1 MADKQSRLAEIYKAE
16 KSKGGGIASTL
27 GKRALEK
34 IDPRK
39 FFNQKGFLAASLP
52 SLFKSYSATPT
63 KTGEKLAS
71 AGGGSFSSGV
81 LETKLDILTGET
93 RELKVHSKLAAKNS
107 VVLPSMARDMNVTRQ
122 NIVKLVKL
130 QGGTA
135 TTKADMFFKRAGD
148 REAGY
153 ESRFSKAGGLA
164 TKTPTQVGA
173 KPEEKESGGILGFL
187 GTIASYLL
195 KGGLLGLLA
204 IGVGKLL
211 ENQDVL
217 EGIKSF
223 VKQVILG
230 IQKVIQKGSEIL
242 GDLFSDPEIKEG
254 FIKTFVAVKDLF
266 VKGINLLGDL
276 ASDPRFAEGVVQ
288 VFSAILEAI
297 KKAFVSLDTYLKDQL
312 NVPGGL
318 LTILAAGGALYLAI
332 TALGGALAGLAAAAG
347 AAAGRLGLPLPTTG
361 TPAPGAPAPGTP
373 APGNPNKGPIIK
385 PGTIG
390 EKVPTGF
397 NKTAEDKIRER
408 ATRMAAEQG
417 AKDVAKKGAGEILK
431 RFFAGEA
438 AALLGGPI
446 GAVWLTA
453 LTAYQVIDALAPD
466 EQQQVIDSVAVLA
479 SIQDDINQGGNEKI
493 LKQRAVLYQEKL
505 KRLGIAPQQL
515 ESAKVQALPSAP
527 NESSAEATRLAA
539 AGKPTPAVPT
549 STSAATSTKPTAAPS
564 GDYASR
570 IGGRE
575 SGGNYDT
582 IFGKAGGAT
591 INGKL
596 VTENTIGEVATWQ
609 AGEREKKS
617 NKQAAGK
624 YQFMD
629 VIAAAKLAGLGPNDL
644 FNGPNQDKMM
654 AAYTAENAK
663 QLRAYGLPDTEEY
676 LSMAHAVG
684 AKGAKK
690 LIDAQ
695 NAGMGDANSLDV
707 LGLEGAAAK
716 TNPQLNTNV
725 DTTIAAL
732 KGGGPMGHGSGTM
745 LAKNKSGVTSALASS
760 PDFKMPTLGTLAAA
774 APSMGDMIE
783 AATSEFTGALRLFD
797 SALSSI
803 TNITNNNTQASAAG
817 QQSQGNLPS
826 VYDDVF
832 LNLFQRVT

>member
-27 GKRALEK
+27 GKRTLEK
-34 IDPRK
+34 VDPRQ
-39 FFNQKGFLAASLP
+39 FFNQKGFMAAALP
-52 SLFKSYSATPT
+52 SLFKSYSATPA
-63 KTGEKLAS
+63 KS
-71 AGGGSFSSGV
+71 GGKVSSLGSGSFSSSA
-81 LETKLDILTGET
+81 LETKMDILTGET
-93 RELKVHSKLAAKNS
+93 RELKIHSKLAAKNS
-107 VVLPSMARDMNVTRQ
+107 SVLPAMAMDMNLTKL
-122 NIVKLVKL
+122 NIMKLVKL

-135 TTKADMFFKRAGD
+135 TKNADMFFKRAGD
-148 REAGY
+148 RETAY
-153 ESRFSKAGGLA
+153 ESRFNKAGGIA

-173 KPEEKESGGILGFL
+173 KPKEEKEGGGILGFL

-211 ENQDVL
+211 ENQDVAD
-217 EGIKSF
+217 GIKSF
-223 VKQVILG
+223 IKQVILG
-230 IQKVIQKGSEIL
+230 IQNIIQKGSEIL
-242 GDLFSDPEIKEG
+242 GDLFSDPDVKEG
-254 FIKTFVAVKDLF
+254 FIKTFVAIKDLF

-288 VFSAILEAI
+288 VFSAIYEAI
-297 KKAFVSLDTYLKDQL
+297 KKAFVSLDSYLKDEL

-318 LTILAAGGALYLAI
+318 LTVLGVGGALYLAI
-332 TALGGALAGLAAAAG
+332 IGLGKALTLLAGVAATAAAS
-347 AAAGRLGLPLPTTG
+347 RLGLPLPG
-361 TPAPGAPAPGTP
+361 APGAPPGAPG
-373 APGNPNKGPIIK
+373 KGPIIK
-385 PGTIG
+385 PGTI
-390 EKVPTGF
+390 
-397 NKTAEDKIRER
+397 
-408 ATRMAAEQG
+408 
-417 AKDVAKKGAGEILK
+417 AGNVKLSDYGTVGK
-431 RFFAGEA
+431 EA
-438 AALLGGPI
+438 AARRAAAELASKEALKQAGKTGAVKILQQFFTGALAAGTGPI
-446 GAVWLTA
+446 AAIWGAA
-453 LTAYQVIDALAPD
+453 YTAYQVIDYLAPD
-466 EQQQVIDSVAVLA
+466 EQQEVIDSVAALA
-479 SIQDDINQGGNEKI
+479 SIQDDINQGGNEKE
-493 LKQRAVLYQEKL
+493 LRKRASLYEAKL
-505 KRLGIAPQQL
+505 KRFGILSQQI

-539 AGKPTPAVPT
+539 AGKPTPVA
-549 STSAATSTKPTAAPS
+549 STSAPAAPSTKPTASPS

-596 VTENTIGEVATWQ
+596 VTENTIGEVGAWQ

-644 FNGPNQDKMM
+644 FNGQNQEKMM
-654 AAYTAENAK
+654 AAYTEANAK

-684 AKGAKK
+684 AKGAKQ

-707 LGLEGAAAK
+707 LGLKGAAAK

-745 LAKNKSGVTSALASS
+745 LAKNKSGITSESASS
-760 PDFKMPTLGTLAAA
+760 PDFKMPTVGTLAAA
-774 APSMGDMIE
+774 APTMGDMI
-783 AATSEFTGALRLFD
+783 ASATSAFGDITRAFD
-797 SALSSI
+797 TAMASV
-803 TNITNNNTQASAAG
+803 TNITNNNTQAAAAG
-817 QQSQGNLPS
+817 QQQQGNLPS

-832 LNLFQRVT
+832 LNLFQRVS

>member
-1 MADKQSRLAEIYKAE
+1 MAENKSRLAEIYKAE

-34 IDPRK
+34 VDPRQ
-39 FFNQKGFLAASLP
+39 FFNQKGFLATALP
-52 SLFKSYSATPT
+52 SMFKSYSATPA
-63 KTGEKLAS
+63 KSGGKIAS
-71 AGGGSFSSGV
+71 LGGSFSSGA
-81 LETKLDILTGET
+81 LETKMDILTGET
-93 RELKVHSKLAAKNS
+93 RELKIHSKLAAKNS
-107 VVLPSMARDMNVTRQ
+107 SVLPAMAMDMNLTKL
-122 NIVKLVKL
+122 NIMKLVKL

-135 TTKADMFFKRAGD
+135 TKNADMFFKRAGD
-148 REAGY
+148 RETAY
-153 ESRFSKAGGLA
+153 ESKFSKAGGIA

-173 KPEEKESGGILGFL
+173 KPKEEKSIFDILSSIASLLIKGGI
-187 GTIASYLL
+187 
-195 KGGLLGLLA
+195 
-204 IGVGKLL
+204 IGVLMAGIGKLL
-211 ENQDVL
+211 DNPEIYAKVKEFAVDAFDYVL
-217 EGIKSF
+217 KGIK
-223 VKQVILG
+223 KLI
-230 IQKVIQKGSEIL
+230 
-242 GDLFSDPEIKEG
+242 DLTSDIVSDPKIIGGIVEIFKSIGQLIIKAVSALDDYLQKELQ
-254 FIKTFVAVKDLF
+254 I
-266 VKGINLLGDL
+266 
-276 ASDPRFAEGVVQ
+276 
-288 VFSAILEAI
+288 
-297 KKAFVSLDTYLKDQL
+297 
-312 NVPGGL
+312 PGGL
-318 LTILAAGGALYLAI
+318 LTVLAAGGALYLAI
-332 TALGGALAGLAAAAG
+332 TALGGALAGLATAAG
-347 AAAGRLGLPLPTTG
+347 AAAIAWGASKLGLPMPTTG
-361 TPAPGAPAPGTP
+361 APAPGAPGAPTPGAPGTP
-373 APGNPNKGPIIK
+373 SKGPVIK

-390 EKVPTGF
+390 EKVPAGF

-408 ATRMAAEQG
+408 AARMAAEQG
-417 AKDVAKKGAGEILK
+417 AKNVAKKGAGEILK
-431 RFFAGEA
+431 KFFAGEA
-438 AALLGGPI
+438 AALIGGPI
-446 GAVWLTA
+446 GAAWLTA

-466 EQQQVIDSVAVLA
+466 SQQQVIDGVAALA

-493 LKQRAVLYQEKL
+493 LKQRAVFYEEKL
-505 KRLGIAPQQL
+505 KRLGVVPQQL
-515 ESAKVQALPSAP
+515 ETAKVQALPSAP
-527 NESSAEATRLAA
+527 NESSAEAARLAA

-549 STSAATSTKPTAAPS
+549 SAPTAPSTKPTAAPS

-596 VTENTIGEVATWQ
+596 VTENTIGEVAAWQ

-644 FNGPNQDKMM
+644 FNGQNQEKMM
-654 AAYTAENAK
+654 TAYTESNAK

-684 AKGAKK
+684 AKGTKQ

-707 LGLEGAAAK
+707 LGLKGAAAK

-745 LAKNKSGVTSALASS
+745 LAKNKSDTTLASAS
-760 PDFKMPTLGTLAAA
+760 KPSLPLVPSLMPTMPNFGEML
-774 APSMGDMIE
+774 MGATADFSDTMRMIE
-783 AATSEFTGALRLFD
+783 GLVNNV
-797 SALSSI
+797 
-803 TNITNNNTQASAAG
+803 TNITNNSTQASSGGG

-826 VYDDVF
+826 VYDDMF